1 MTRVGLIALREF
13 LAAVANRGFLIGL
26 LLMPVL
32 GALFLVVAPFVFG
45 PRSVEVRGEVRIIDP
60 TGRVAGELRRALDPA
75 AMAAR
80 RQEEVERVLAN
91 APGAARTLPGSA
103 QAIANM
109 VGPVTSIRVVERP
122 AASDVEREKA
132 WLTEE
137 SAGDR
142 HLAVVR
148 IHDNAVERP
157 PAEPFGTYDLYVPTG
172 VSFDLEGIIHDG
184 LRDAIVNARAR
195 LQELDRDRLDALMH
209 VARARSVTVVK
220 GEERATTRGFNSALP
235 MVFAALLVFGVM
247 IGGQT
252 LLTSTIEEKSS
263 RVIEVLL
270 AAVSPMELMA
280 GKILGQ
286 LAVSLLVMTVYVGL
300 GLVLLVSFALIGLL
314 DPWLIV
320 YLLVFFLITYA
331 LFAAVFAAVGAAV
344 TDLKEAQAL
353 MGPVMLLLMGPWIVA
368 FPIVRDPDSPLAVA
382 LSFIPPVNTFFMMLR
397 LASATPPPAWQALVS
412 IGIGIA
418 AAWAAIWFAAK
429 VFRIG
434 LLLHGKP
441 PNLRT
446 LVRWVRM
453 A

>member
-1 MTRVGLIALREF
+1 
-13 LAAVANRGFLIGL
+13 
-26 LLMPVL
+26 
-32 GALFLVVAPFVFG
+32 
-45 PRSVEVRGEVRIIDP
+45 
-60 TGRVAGELRRALDPA
+60 
-75 AMAAR
+75 
-80 RQEEVERVLAN
+80 
-91 APGAARTLPGSA
+91 
-103 QAIANM
+103 
-109 VGPVTSIRVVERP
+109 
-122 AASDVEREKA
+122 
-132 WLTEE
+132 
-137 SAGDR
+137 
-142 HLAVVR
+142 
-148 IHDNAVERP
+148 
-157 PAEPFGTYDLYVPTG
+157 
-172 VSFDLEGIIHDG
+172 
-184 LRDAIVNARAR
+184 
-195 LQELDRDRLDALMH
+195 
-209 VARARSVTVVK
+209 
-220 GEERATTRGFNSALP
+220 
-235 MVFAALLVFGVM
+235 
-247 IGGQT
+247 
-252 LLTSTIEEKSS
+252 
-263 RVIEVLL
+263 
-270 AAVSPMELMA
+270 MELMA